1 MHDFQSE
8 STLYS
13 LNPVA
18 VLTIFSLQKVSQRLM
33 EDNHMQEEVP
43 FLVIHVFTC
52 EG

>member
-18 VLTIFSLQKVSQRLM
+18 VVTIFSLQKVSQGLM
-33 EDNHMQEEVP
+33 EDNHMQGEVP